1 MLRKVEK
8 SAKSLNEALADA
20 AEELGVKAEE
30 LDYEVIRET
39 GKGLL
44 GRLLTGKEVVVSA
57 WIKAEADKEKSKAVK
72 EKPAAKKPEIKSE
85 KTLDKKTEKVRESA
99 KNTKDAKSAEKE
111 SKPAENS
118 GEEAPAPKSSGRKI
132 ATVVPADAVA
142 QARDFVAELLR
153 LMGFENIKLNVRIGN
168 NGSTIDIDVSGDKM
182 GLLIGKR
189 GETINSVQ
197 YLTGLYV
204 NHGRSEYIKVN
215 IDTENYRRKRE
226 ETLVRLAHSLER
238 RAIREN
244 QSITLEPMNANERR
258 IIHSAL
264 QNNPNITTYSVGNE
278 PNRKVVV
285 APKK

>member
-8 SAKSLNEALADA
+8 SAKSLNEALTDA

-30 LDYEVIRET
+30 LDYDVIRET

-44 GRLLTGKEVVVSA
+44 GRLLTGKEVVISA
-57 WIKAEADKEKSKAVK
+57 WVKAEAEKEESKASK
-72 EKPAAKKPEIKSE
+72 EKPAAKETENKAENISGK
-85 KTLDKKTEKVRESA
+85 KADKVQESA
-99 KNTKDAKSAEKE
+99 KQER
-111 SKPAENS
+111 KPAEKS
-118 GEEAPAPKSSGRKI
+118 GEESRAPKSSGRKI

-153 LMGFENIKLNVRIGN
+153 LMGFEDIKLNVKIGN
-168 NGSTIDIDVSGDKM
+168 NGSTIDIDVSGEKM

-204 NHGRSEYIKVN
+204 NHGRNEYIKVN

>member
-8 SAKSLNEALADA
+8 SAKSLNEALTDA

-44 GRLLTGKEVVVSA
+44 GRLLTGKEVVISA
-57 WIKAEADKEKSKAVK
+57 WVKAEAEKEESKASK
-72 EKPAAKKPEIKSE
+72 EKPAAKKTENKAENIS
-85 KTLDKKTEKVRESA
+85 DKKADKVQESA
-99 KNTKDAKSAEKE
+99 KQE

-153 LMGFENIKLNVRIGN
+153 LMGFEDIKLNVKIGN
-168 NGSTIDIDVSGDKM
+168 NGSTIDIDVSGEKM

-204 NHGRSEYIKVN
+204 NHGRNEYIKVN

>member
-8 SAKSLNEALADA
+8 SAKSLNEALTDA

-44 GRLLTGKEVVVSA
+44 GRLLTGKEVVISA
-57 WIKAEADKEKSKAVK
+57 WVKAEAEKEKPKAGK
-72 EKPAAKKPEIKSE
+72 EKPAV
-85 KTLDKKTEKVRESA
+85 KKTENKAENISGKKADKVQESA
-99 KNTKDAKSAEKE
+99 KQE

-118 GEEAPAPKSSGRKI
+118 GEEPRAPKSSGRKI

-153 LMGFENIKLNVRIGN
+153 LMGFEDIKLNVKIGN
-168 NGSTIDIDVSGDKM
+168 NGSTIDIDVSGEKM

-204 NHGRSEYIKVN
+204 NHGRNEYIKVN

>member
-1 MLRKVEK
+1 MLRKIEK
-8 SAKSLNEALADA
+8 NAKSLNEALDLA
-20 AEELGVKAEE
+20 AEELGVNVEE
-30 LDYEVIRET
+30 LDYEVLRET

-57 WIKAEADKEKSKAVK
+57 WVKSDAEAENQKLNESKGKKAADKNEAEPVKNEPEKKV
-72 EKPAAKKPEIKSE
+72 E
-85 KTLDKKTEKVRESA
+85 KTADEPEE
-99 KNTKDAKSAEKE
+99 NNAEG
-111 SKPAENS
+111 ENAVS
-118 GEEAPAPKSSGRKI
+118 QDTPKRSGRKI
-132 ATVVPADAVA
+132 ASTVPADAVA
-142 QARDFVAELLR
+142 QARDFTAELLR
-153 LMGFENIKLNVRIGN
+153 LMGFENIKLNVKIGN

-197 YLTGLYV
+197 YLTSLYV

-215 IDTENYRRKRE
+215 IDTENYRSKRE

-244 QSITLEPMNANERR
+244 KSITLEPMSANERR
-258 IIHSAL
+258 IIHASL

-285 APKK
+285 EPKK

>member
-8 SAKSLNEALADA
+8 SAKSLNEALSDA

-44 GRLLTGKEVVVSA
+44 GRLLTGKEVVISA
-57 WIKAEADKEKSKAVK
+57 WVKAEAEKEESKASK
-72 EKPAAKKPEIKSE
+72 EKPAAKKTENKAENIS
-85 KTLDKKTEKVRESA
+85 DKKADKVQESA
-99 KNTKDAKSAEKE
+99 KQE

-118 GEEAPAPKSSGRKI
+118 GEEHRAPKSSGRKI

-153 LMGFENIKLNVRIGN
+153 LMGFEDIKLNVKIGN
-168 NGSTIDIDVSGDKM
+168 NGSTIDIDVSGEKM

-204 NHGRSEYIKVN
+204 NHGRNEYIKVN

>member
-8 SAKSLNEALADA
+8 SAKSLNEALTDA

-44 GRLLTGKEVVVSA
+44 GRLLTGKEVVISA
-57 WIKAEADKEKSKAVK
+57 WVKAEAEKEKSKASK
-72 EKPAAKKPEIKSE
+72 EKPAV
-85 KTLDKKTEKVRESA
+85 KKTENKTENISDKKADKVQESV
-99 KNTKDAKSAEKE
+99 KRE
-111 SKPAENS
+111 SKPAEKS

-153 LMGFENIKLNVRIGN
+153 LMGFEDIKLNVKIGN
-168 NGSTIDIDVSGDKM
+168 NGSTIDIDVSGEKM

-204 NHGRSEYIKVN
+204 NHGRNEYIKVN

>member
-57 WIKAEADKEKSKAVK
+57 WVKAEADKEKSKAGK

-85 KTLDKKTEKVRESA
+85 KTLEKKTEKVRESA
-99 KNTKDAKSAEKE
+99 KNTKNAKSAKTE

-132 ATVVPADAVA
+132 ATMVPADAVA

-204 NHGRSEYIKVN
+204 NHGRNEYIKVN